1 MLPEKETLTIEFKSD
16 RNKLSDSEIFEAVV
30 AFANTEGGDLYIG
43 IEDNGQITGIHK
55 AHENITTVNAFIA
68 NNTVPPVSVR
78 TEIID
83 DKKPVLKI
91 SVPKTYSGITAT
103 ISGKTLYRRLKANGE
118 PENVPM
124 YPQMFATRLSD
135 LRLLDYSAMPLYQS
149 SIEDFDVLE
158 VERLKQL
165 IVLYNGDKSL
175 LELVNEDLYKAL
187 GLVREQN
194 NILYPTITGILMVGK
209 VDAIKRYVP
218 THSAVFQVL
227 EGTVVRNNDDY
238 VLPLLQTI
246 ERLNSSIEIRNPEEE
261 VEIGLF
267 RMSIPEFDKRAI
279 REALVNA
286 FSHRDYTKMGRVR
299 VTISDDG
306 LTIANPGGFIEGV
319 SINNLLAAEPH
330 GRNPLLA
337 DVLKRIGLAE
347 RTGRGIDR
355 IYEGSLLFGRPVPDY
370 SASTSV
376 TVSLFI
382 QRSKPDQQIAQLVSN
397 EQNRLGR
404 PLSINTLLV
413 LNTLK
418 DLPKSSVSQIA
429 GAINVSETTIK
440 GILDT
445 SIEAGIVDGFGN
457 GRNRTYILSPKVY
470 KTQTDR
476 IGYVRQVDIDETRY
490 PELIINLAKK
500 TDYLSR
506 ADVVELLHVSTSKA
520 YNLLKKLVDQGLLEP
535 VNKGHYA
542 KYHYIGKQKSKT

>member
-1 MLPEKETLTIEFKSD
+1 
-16 RNKLSDSEIFEAVV
+16 
-30 AFANTEGGDLYIG
+30 
-43 IEDNGQITGIHK
+43 
-55 AHENITTVNAFIA
+55 
-68 NNTVPPVSVR
+68 
-78 TEIID
+78 
-83 DKKPVLKI
+83 
-91 SVPKTYSGITAT
+91 
-103 ISGKTLYRRLKANGE
+103 
-118 PENVPM
+118 
-124 YPQMFATRLSD
+124 
-135 LRLLDYSAMPLYQS
+135 
-149 SIEDFDVLE
+149 
-158 VERLKQL
+158 
-165 IVLYNGDKSL
+165 
-175 LELVNEDLYKAL
+175 
-187 GLVREQN
+187 
-194 NILYPTITGILMVGK
+194 
-209 VDAIKRYVP
+209 
-218 THSAVFQVL
+218 
-227 EGTVVRNNDDY
+227 
-238 VLPLLQTI
+238 
-246 ERLNSSIEIRNPEEE
+246 
-261 VEIGLF
+261 
-267 RMSIPEFDKRAI
+267 
-279 REALVNA
+279 
-286 FSHRDYTKMGRVR
+286 MGRVR
-299 VTISDDG
+299 VTLSDDG
-306 LTIANPGGFIEGV
+306 LTIANPGGCIEGV

-429 GAINVSETTIK
+429 GAINVSETIIK
-440 GILDT
+440 GILDA

-520 YNLLKKLVDQGLLEP
+520 YNLLKKLVDRGLLEP